1 MGTGDGML
9 ALVYDKARDDWDTTK
24 GFRKVEVPRPVLA
37 QESDPEDAAS
47 AIVKVIYSGVCGSDR
62 GIWFRQSFK
71 GMIFESLRAE
81 KKTWRVIGHEM
92 VGEIVAVGSYARSH
106 YGFREKDIVAAE
118 SHIIC
123 GRCYQCRLGETHVC
137 DDDRII
143 GISRDGCFAEY
154 IKLPA
159 RVLWPTDD
167 KKISLKVAAVQEPFG
182 NAVHACT
189 KVDMRGRTVAVFG
202 CGPIGLFTILNARV
216 LGASRVF
223 GIEPDAQKREMA
235 MTLGADD
242 VFAPAPAPATPAG
255 ATGAAASWSA
265 DRDVVKSLRAATGGI
280 GVDVSVEMAG
290 YNSSVNSAIHSVRRG
305 GDVVLFG
312 LKSGDF
318 TIEAFDRLIVNG
330 VTLHS
335 VIGRQIFRTWYV
347 TRGLLEDRSNGIQ
360 QKIYDVI
367 LRGATDT
374 IVEADSFDPAA
385 FEAKLIEYP
394 KLLLKF

>member
-1 MGTGDGML
+1 MSSGDGML

-24 GFRKVEVPRPVLA
+24 GFRKVEVPRPVLK
-37 QESDPEDAAS
+37 QESDPEDAAG
-47 AIVKVIYSGVCGSDR
+47 AIVKVIYAGVCGSDR

-92 VGEIVAVGSYARSH
+92 VGEIVALGSYARSH
-106 YGFREKDIVAAE
+106 YGFREKNIVAAE

-159 RVLWPTDD
+159 RVLWPTDE

-202 CGPIGLFTILNARV
+202 CGPIGLFTILIARV

-223 GIEPDAQKREMA
+223 GIEPDAAKRQMA
-235 MTLGADD
+235 MTLGADE
-242 VFAPAPAPATPAG
+242 VFAPGTARPDAAAPA
-255 ATGAAASWSA
+255 AAWAA
-265 DRDVVKSLRAATGGI
+265 DREVVKALHAATGGT

-290 YNSSVNSAIHSVRRG
+290 YNSSVNSAIQSVRRG

-318 TIEAFDRLIVNG
+318 TVEGFDRVIVNG
-330 VTLHS
+330 ITMHS

-374 IVEADSFDPAA
+374 VVEAESFDPAR
-385 FEAKLIEYP
+385 FEEKLLEHP
-394 KLLLKF
+394 KLLIKF

>member
-1 MGTGDGML
+1 MSTGDGML

-24 GFRKVEVPRPVLA
+24 GFRKVEVPRPVLL

-47 AIVKVIYSGVCGSDR
+47 AIVKVIYAGVCGSDR
-62 GIWFRQSFK
+62 SIWFRQSFK

-92 VGEIVAVGSYARSH
+92 VGEIVALGSYARSH
-106 YGFREKDIVAAE
+106 YGLREKNIVAAE

-202 CGPIGLFTILNARV
+202 CGPIGLFTILIARV

-242 VFAPAPAPATPAG
+242 VFAPTLAAPAG
-255 ATGAAASWSA
+255 APPAAASWSA
-265 DRDVVKSLRAATGGI
+265 DRNVVKSLRAATGGI

-290 YNSSVNSAIHSVRRG
+290 YNSSVNSAIQSVRRG

-374 IVEADSFDPAA
+374 VVEADSFDPTR
-385 FEAKLIEYP
+385 FEAKLVEYP